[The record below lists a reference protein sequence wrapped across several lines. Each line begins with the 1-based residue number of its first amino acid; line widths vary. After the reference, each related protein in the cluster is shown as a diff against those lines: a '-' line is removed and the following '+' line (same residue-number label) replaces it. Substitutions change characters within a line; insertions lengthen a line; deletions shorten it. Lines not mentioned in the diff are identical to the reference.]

1 MRMYGNFSVIGNNF
15 HAVDLMTEQ
24 IIAILYKDFLIEIRQ
39 KESLLSIVC
48 FTSLSLVLLRFAFD
62 RDAQEVALMAP
73 GMLWSVFLT
82 AGTLAIN
89 KQVSQET
96 IDRRIDLLLSAPID
110 RGVLFFSKLFANFFF
125 LLLTLIIMMFF
136 LCVAFSIFP
145 QSFLWLIAILVFGL
159 LGFSAVA
166 VLLSTITAQVP
177 GREILLPILV
187 FPLAVPGLISAVK
200 ISNYIFFSGS
210 ELEFF
215 SWWKLLLIFD
225 TFLVAASW
233 LSFEVILD

>member
-1 MRMYGNFSVIGNNF
+1 MIQ
-15 HAVDLMTEQ
+15 Q
-24 IIAILYKDFLIEIRQ
+24 IVAILYKDFLIEFRQ
-39 KESLLSIVC
+39 KESVLSIIC
-48 FTSLSLVLLRFAFD
+48 FTSLSLIVLRFAFD
-62 RDAQEVALMAP
+62 HDAQEVALMAP
-73 GMLWSVFLT
+73 GMLWAVFLT

-89 KQVSQET
+89 KQTSQEA
-96 IDRRIDLLLSAPID
+96 IDRRIDLLISAPID
-110 RGVLFFSKLFANFFF
+110 RGVLFLSKLLATFLF
-125 LLLTLIIMMFF
+125 LLLTLVVMMFF

-145 QSFLWLIAILVFGL
+145 QSFLWLFAVLVFGS

-166 VLLSTITAQVP
+166 VVLSIITSQIP
-177 GREILLPILV
+177 GREILLPILL

-210 ELEFF
+210 ELEFW

-225 TFLVAASW
+225 TFLVVASW